1 MRFFF
6 LLFTLPLW
14 AQQQVLSSKGT
25 PVEYVNIGIVGT
37 SKGLITNEQGEFT
50 LERLEAAPTD
60 SIYFSH
66 LSYKRKVLL
75 AKDIQKK
82 IILEETDIKLPEAS
96 FTLQK
101 PKYYTLRGKGLPI
114 VFKLYG
120 EMKDGFEPTSN
131 RKYLNAEVGDFLSLK
146 HDARLTE
153 LSIDIDRSD
162 FYMAVLR
169 VVVYQTDREHK
180 AFTPLLREPIYI
192 EVFPSPQPQTFTRK
206 LSVFAPKGEVWIGVQ
221 FVEMRG
227 KDYDRLMFPAT
238 VNTCYIRFADGKIRP
253 LNKHLGIPFSIKGY
267 DYIMVNDQ

>member
-37 SKGLITNEQGEFT
+37 SKGLITNEQGEFS
-50 LERLEAAPTD
+50 LERLEAAPID

-82 IILEETDIKLPEAS
+82 IILEETDIKLPKAS

-131 RKYLNAEVGDFLSLK
+131 RKYLNA
-146 HDARLTE
+146 
-153 LSIDIDRSD
+153 
-162 FYMAVLR
+162 
-169 VVVYQTDREHK
+169 
-180 AFTPLLREPIYI
+180 
-192 EVFPSPQPQTFTRK
+192 
-206 LSVFAPKGEVWIGVQ
+206 
-221 FVEMRG
+221 
-227 KDYDRLMFPAT
+227 

-253 LNKHLGIPFSIKGY
+253 LSKHLGIPFSIKGY

>member
-1 MRFFF
+1 MKF
-6 LLFTLPLW
+6 
-14 AQQQVLSSKGT
+14 SK
-25 PVEYVNIGIVGT
+25 
-37 SKGLITNEQGEFT
+37 
-50 LERLEAAPTD
+50 
-60 SIYFSH
+60 
-66 LSYKRKVLL
+66 KRKITLL
-75 AKDIQKK
+75 S
-82 IILEETDIKLPEAS
+82 LL
-96 FTLQK
+96 
-101 PKYYTLRGKGLPI
+101 KYSTAGKGLPI

-180 AFTPLLREPIYI
+180 TFTPLLREPIYI

-227 KDYDRLMFPAT
+227 KDYDRLIFPAT

>member
-82 IILEETDIKLPEAS
+82 IILEETDIKIPEAS

-101 PKYYTLRGKGLPI
+101 P
-114 VFKLYG
+114 
-120 EMKDGFEPTSN
+120 
-131 RKYLNAEVGDFLSLK
+131 
-146 HDARLTE
+146 
-153 LSIDIDRSD
+153 
-162 FYMAVLR
+162 
-169 VVVYQTDREHK
+169 
-180 AFTPLLREPIYI
+180 
-192 EVFPSPQPQTFTRK
+192 
-206 LSVFAPKGEVWIGVQ
+206 
-221 FVEMRG
+221 VEMRC
-227 KDYDRLMFPAT
+227 KDYDRLIFPVT

-253 LNKHLGIPFSIKGY
+253 LSKHLGIPFSIKGY
-267 DYIMVNDQ
+267 DYIMVSDQ